1 MGNHQDDDETPLLQ
15 RLGGASGI
23 RGTISGTYQRILAD
37 DKLKPFFE
45 GMSMPALRAHQH
57 RFFTAAF
64 SGMPGGGG
72 ADLDAASLIL
82 ERHRHLFEKGG
93 LDETHFDRFLGHI
106 VDAMVA
112 QELPQDAIN
121 EAVTV
126 LKPLRAT
133 FEKGARKY
141 GKAGKEKRMPA
152 HDRGS
157 RSSIRGQSSVCSKST
172 KSTMKTSDSRSKAAG
187 SVCSKSSKS
196 TLRQLDGM
204 TVRER
209 RLAAFLGEDDDQ
221 ADCAAPPPIKIQF
234 KRST

>member
-1 MGNHQDDDETPLLQ
+1 MGNQQRDEPSLLQ
-15 RLGGASGI
+15 RLGGASGL
-23 RGTISGTYQRILAD
+23 RATISGTYQRVLAD

-64 SGMPGGGG
+64 SGS

-82 ERHRHLFEKGG
+82 DRHRHLFEKGG
-93 LDETHFDRFLGHI
+93 LDEKHFDRFLGHI
-106 VDAMVA
+106 VDAMVS

-126 LKPLRAT
+126 MKPLRAA

-141 GKAGKEKRMPA
+141 GKAGKERRMPA
-152 HDRGS
+152 HDRAS
-157 RSSIRGQSSVCSKST
+157 RSSIASSVCSKST
-172 KSTMKTSDSRSKAAG
+172 KSTAKLSDSRSRGVG
-187 SVCSKSSKS
+187 SVCSRGSKS
-196 TLRQLDGM
+196 TLLQLNGM
-204 TVRER
+204 TARER
-209 RLAAFLGEDDDQ
+209 RLAAFLGEDDGEIER
-221 ADCAAPPPIKIQF
+221 AAPPIKIQF

>member
-1 MGNHQDDDETPLLQ
+1 MGNQQDDETPLLQ
-15 RLGGASGI
+15 RLGGASGL
-23 RGTISGTYQRILAD
+23 RATISGTYQRVLAD

-64 SGMPGGGG
+64 SGS

-82 ERHRHLFEKGG
+82 ERHRNLFEKGG
-93 LDETHFDRFLGHI
+93 LDEKHFDRFLGHI
-106 VDAMVA
+106 VDAMVS

-126 LKPLRAT
+126 MKPLRAA

-141 GKAGKEKRMPA
+141 GKAGREKRMPS

-157 RSSIRGQSSVCSKST
+157 RSSMAGSVCSKST
-172 KSTMKTSDSRSKAAG
+172 KSTARFSDARSRGTG
-187 SVCSKSSKS
+187 SVCSRGSKS
-196 TLRQLDGM
+196 TLLQLDAM
-204 TVRER
+204 TARER
-209 RLAAFLGEDDDQ
+209 RLAAFLGEDDGEVE
-221 ADCAAPPPIKIQF
+221 CAAPPPIKIQF

>member
-1 MGNHQDDDETPLLQ
+1 MGNHQDDDETPLFQ

-23 RGTISGTYQRILAD
+23 RATISGTYQRILAD

-64 SGMPGGGG
+64 SGVPGGGG

-82 ERHRHLFEKGG
+82 ERHRHLFEKAG

-112 QELPQDAIN
+112 QELPQNAIN

-126 LKPLRAT
+126 IRPLRAT

-141 GKAGKEKRMPA
+141 GKAKRMPA

-157 RSSIRGQSSVCSKST
+157 KSSIRGQGSVCSKST
-172 KSTMKTSDSRSKAAG
+172 KSTTKTSDSRSKAAG

-196 TLRQLDGM
+196 KLGGM

-209 RLAAFLGEDDDQ
+209 RLAAFLGEDDDDDE
-221 ADCAAPPPIKIQF
+221 ADCIAPPPIKIQF